1 MPESTHLF
9 LSDGWIDAAR
19 ELRNEFADQIPDP
32 PVAVKLNVIVTEI
45 PHREGNLDGHID
57 SSNGEL
63 IIEQGHIDEPELTI
77 TVDYDTAKA
86 AFVTRDQQAVM
97 QAFLGGKIFVE
108 GDASRL
114 LMLQA
119 GEPNDL
125 AMEMYQRLSDMTSDV
140 EPEGDVG

>member
-1 MPESTHLF
+1 MSESTHLF

-19 ELRNEFADQIPDP
+19 ELRNEFADRIPDP
-32 PVAVKLNVIVTEI
+32 PVAVKLNVIITEI
-45 PHREGNLDGHID
+45 PHRDEDLDGHID
-57 SSNGEL
+57 SSSGEL
-63 IIEQGHIDEPELTI
+63 IIERGHIDEPELTI
-77 TVDYDTAKA
+77 TVDYATAIS

-119 GEPNDL
+119 SEPTGD
-125 AMEMYQRLSDMTSDV
+125 AIEMYQRLAAITADV
-140 EPEGDVG
+140 EPEGDLS